1 MSGIAGLVYFD
12 GRADHEGVLR
22 RMMQSIEHRQPAG
35 LAFSGAHT
43 LVADA
48 RLDNSPEN
56 STDHAYIHEMWRA
69 WGDDCA
75 RQLFGDFAFAIWDDA
90 SKSVFCARDHIGVRP
105 FYYFHKPGAFFI
117 FASQIRALFAHPEVP
132 RRLNKRRVAEALA
145 AVLTD
150 QSSTYYEDIFRLSAA
165 HTLRVSKEN
174 FRLRRYWALDPER
187 EEKFAANED
196 AIEGFRH
203 HFTNA
208 VRSRLRTPHKVAV
221 ELSGG
226 LDSSAVACVAR
237 DLAAQPLPTYSVI
250 FPSVPASD
258 ERPFIEAVLEKGGF
272 APVFV
277 NGDEAGPLTPFEAFL
292 DYEDEGSY
300 GTNFFLRDVLHR
312 AMQRDGVRVFLDGFD
327 GDTTVGHGNL
337 RLAELAAAGEWP
349 AFDEELKAV
358 ASRRNLDRWSA
369 ALTFGGPGLRG
380 KSVREIREAAPH
392 FGRRW
397 GRLLYETKFKS
408 PPINRFLTFLRG
420 AEPTWLRH
428 LPALL
433 NPDFAG
439 AMNIREMISFAE
451 RSGPDVTER
460 ERLIRLIG
468 SGSFSFGLERYD
480 YHAAASGLEARHPF
494 ADVRLVEFSASL
506 PSRFRLRN
514 GFDRWIMRQALA
526 GILPEKVA
534 TRSGKGNLNWNF
546 LRGFLTTNAA
556 VLDRWLYAEGTRI
569 ERVVNVPVARELI
582 QEWRASGHPRD
593 PQKLFALFRV
603 LTTARW
609 MGHVGLSQ

>member
-12 GRADHEGVLR
+12 GRTDREGVLR
-22 RMMQSIEHRQPAG
+22 RMMQTIAHRQPAA
-35 LAFSGAHT
+35 LAFSGSNT

-48 RLDNSPEN
+48 RLDNCPEN
-56 STDHAYIHEMWRA
+56 STEHAFINEAWRA
-69 WGDDCA
+69 RGEDA
-75 RQLFGDFAFAIWDDA
+75 AKSLLGDFAFAVWDGA
-90 SKSVFCARDHIGVRP
+90 SQSVFCARDHIGVKP

-132 RRLNKRRVAEALA
+132 RRLNKTRVAEALA

-150 QSSTYYEDIFRLSAA
+150 QASTYYEEIFRLPAA
-165 HTLRVSKEN
+165 HTLRVSQES
-174 FRLRRYWALDPER
+174 FHLRRYWALDPGR
-187 EEKFAANED
+187 EEKFATDEEAID
-196 AIEGFRH
+196 AFRH

-208 VRSRLRTPHKVAV
+208 VRSRLRTPHKLAV

-237 DLAAQPLPTYSVI
+237 EFARQPLPTYSVV

-277 NGDEAGPLTPFEAFL
+277 NGDEAGPLSPFETFL

-300 GTNFFLRDVLHR
+300 GTNFFLRDALHR

-337 RLAELAAAGEWP
+337 RLAELAATGEWP
-349 AFDEELKAV
+349 AFDEELNAV
-358 ASRRNLDRWSA
+358 ARRRNLNRSSA
-369 ALTFGGPGLRG
+369 ALTFGGPGLRA

-392 FGRRW
+392 FGAQW
-397 GRLLYETKFKS
+397 GRLLYETKVKA
-408 PPINRFLTFLRG
+408 PALNHFLTFLRG
-420 AEPTWLRH
+420 GEPAWLRH
-428 LPALL
+428 LPELL
-433 NPDFAG
+433 NADFAR
-439 AMNIREMISFAE
+439 AMNLRDVIASAE
-451 RSGPDVTER
+451 RATPDVTER

-494 ADVRLVEFSASL
+494 ADLRLVEFSASL
-506 PSRFRLRN
+506 PSRLRLRN
-514 GFDRWIMRQALA
+514 GFDRWIMRQAL
-526 GILPEKVA
+526 GRILPEKVA

-546 LRGFLTTNAA
+546 LRGFLAVNAPL
-556 VLDRWLYAEGTRI
+556 LDRWLHAEPAQI
-569 ERVVNVPVARELI
+569 ERVVNVSVARELI
-582 QEWRASGHPRD
+582 HEWRASGLPRD

-609 MGHVGLSQ
+609 MAHVGLCQ